1 MLFDLNES
9 GNYASIKSTV
19 AKFSEKSGNRDV
31 RKCKDGQ
38 GKVTGFFF
46 VSWKVVFLLNICLF
60 GYSTYFWRIEVKM
73 QFIRKRN
80 LIFFPRIFAF
90 VYVEKS

>member
-46 VSWKVVFLLNICLF
+46 VSWKVVFLPNIC
-60 GYSTYFWRIEVKM
+60 
-73 QFIRKRN
+73 
-80 LIFFPRIFAF
+80 
-90 VYVEKS
+90 